1 MLVKVKFYLSA
12 TPILISLLKFIPMK
26 IETIAIHAGNH
37 TDETSKAVIQPIVLS
52 TTFER
57 AADGSFPA
65 GYIYSRASNP
75 NRKQLENVLAQLEG
89 GEDAAAFA
97 SGNAAGMTVFQS
109 LASGTHVIA
118 PDDMYHGLRNQLKNL
133 FAGILTFDFIDI
145 NDSAILERYIRPETG
160 LIWIET
166 PSNPLLKITD
176 IKKVVAVAKR
186 HNIKVACDNTFATP
200 ICQQPLALGADLVMH
215 SSTKY
220 FGGHS
225 DLMGGALITKEKT
238 DWWQKIRQVQELG
251 GAIPSP
257 MDCYMLVR
265 SMKTLPYRMRGHVH
279 NAQLLAAYLEKH
291 SKVEHVMYPGLS
303 SHPQYAIA
311 KEQMASFGGMLSFC
325 VKGGEAEAKRVINN
339 LQLFTQA
346 TSLGGV
352 ESLIEHRASVE
363 GPDTKTPFNLLRVS
377 VGLEHIDDLI
387 ADLEQ
392 GLGVS

>member
-1 MLVKVKFYLSA
+1 
-12 TPILISLLKFIPMK
+12 MK
-26 IETIAIHAGNH
+26 IETIAIHAANH
-37 TDETSKAVIQPIVLS
+37 VDETSKAVIQPIVLS
-52 TTFER
+52 TTFQR
-57 AADGSFPA
+57 ADDGTYP
-65 GYIYSRASNP
+65 GGHIYSRSSNP
-75 NRKQLENVLAQLEG
+75 NRTLLENVLAKLEG
-89 GEDAAAFA
+89 GADAAAFS
-97 SGNAAGMTVFQS
+97 SGNAAGMSVFQS
-109 LASGTHVIA
+109 LPVGTHVIA

-133 FAGILTFDFIDI
+133 FTGILTFDFIDV
-145 NDSAILERYIRPETG
+145 NDPDVLQAHIKPETG

-176 IKKVVAVAKR
+176 IKKVVEIAKSKG
-186 HNIKVACDNTFATP
+186 IKVACDNTFATP

-225 DLMGGALITKEKT
+225 DLMGGALIAKEKS
-238 DWWQKIRQVQELG
+238 DWWAKIRQVQQMG

-257 MDCYMLVR
+257 MDCYMLAR
-265 SMKTLPYRMRGHVH
+265 SIKTLPYRIRGHVH
-279 NAQLLAAYLEKH
+279 NAQLLAEYLEQH
-291 SKVEHVMYPGLS
+291 PKVERVMYPGLP
-303 SHPQYAIA
+303 SHPQHQIA
-311 KEQMASFGGMLSFC
+311 KQQMNSFGGMLSFC
-325 VKGGEAEAKRVINN
+325 VKGGPDEAKRVINS
-339 LQLFTQA
+339 LEIFTQA

-392 GLGVS
+392 ALGN